1 MKQLALRY
9 QEYGDKSTSL
19 MFFLH
24 GGGVSDWMWDKQ
36 IQYFTH
42 YHCIV
47 PILPE
52 HGLNNYEINFSIR
65 GSAEELIKLIE
76 EKARGK
82 KVILIGFSLGS
93 QVIIQLLSMKPD
105 LIDFA
110 IINSASVRPI
120 SYAKKLIKPTI
131 TLTFP
136 LIKNR
141 WFSKLQAKT
150 LYLGE
155 DYFEKYYEESCQ
167 IKPDTLVRVLEENM
181 SFEIPQDFRKATGRI
196 LVTVGEKEKA
206 IMKKS
211 AKDIVEA
218 NSNCIGGILPKIG
231 HGVSLVMPDFFNHM
245 VETWIN
251 EGNLP
256 KECKLIS

>member
-1 MKQLALRY
+1 MALHY
-9 QEYGDKSTSL
+9 QEYGNRSAAL
-19 MFFLH
+19 MLFLH

-36 IQYFTH
+36 IQYFIH
-42 YHCIV
+42 YHVIV

-52 HGLNNYEINFSIR
+52 HGLNNNGLNFSIK

-93 QVIIQLLSMKPD
+93 QVIIKILSMKPD
-105 LIDFA
+105 LIDYA

-120 SYAKKLIKPTI
+120 PYAKKLIRPTI

-136 LIKNR
+136 FIKKR

-150 LYLGE
+150 LYVSE

-167 IKPDTLVRVLEENM
+167 LKPDTLIRVLEENM
-181 SFEIPQDFRKATGRI
+181 SFEIPKDFSEATGKI
-196 LVTVGEKEKA
+196 LVTVGELEKT

-211 AKDIVEA
+211 AKDIVKA
-218 NSNCIGGILPKIG
+218 NSNCIGVILPEIG
-231 HGVSLVMPDFFNHM
+231 HGVSLVLPDFFNHM
-245 VETWIN
+245 VETWLL

-256 KECKLIS
+256 KECTVIS

>member
-1 MKQLALRY
+1 MSLRY
-9 QEYGDKSTSL
+9 QEYGDKSASL

-36 IQYFTH
+36 IEYFTH

-47 PILPE
+47 PTLPE
-52 HGLNNYEINFSIR
+52 HGLNNFENKFSIKD
-65 GSAEELIKLIE
+65 SAEELIKLIE
-76 EKARGK
+76 EKSGGK
-82 KVILIGFSLGS
+82 KVVVIGFSLGS

-110 IINSASVRPI
+110 IINSASVRPL
-120 SYAKKLIKPTI
+120 SFAKKFVKPAI

-136 LIKNR
+136 LIKQR

-150 LYLGE
+150 LYISE
-155 DYFEKYYEESCQ
+155 SYFEKYYKESCQ
-167 IKPDTLVRVLEENM
+167 LKPETLVRVLKENM
-181 SFEIPQDFRKATGRI
+181 SFELPKDFRNASGRI

-211 AKDIVEA
+211 AKDIVAA
-218 NSNCIGGILPKIG
+218 NSNSIGLLLPNIG
-231 HGVSLVMPDFFNHM
+231 HGVTLATPDYFNLL

-251 EGNLP
+251 DGNVP
-256 KECKLIS
+256 NDCKVIG